1 MTRKKKILI
10 VEDEKQIRESLQDFF
25 NLQGYDVVAAATG
38 DEGLSLALAETPDL
52 LVLDIMLPG
61 MHGYDVCR
69 ALRAEGFKSP
79 VLFLTAKGEEV
90 DKLTGFDV
98 GGDDYVT
105 KPFSLLELQARA
117 RALLRRA
124 EKEEPEEDRYSFDG
138 VSVNFVTYD
147 LRVAG
152 KAVKLSA
159 KEMELLRFLIRY
171 RGQVLARLAGEKVQL
186 LAPVVRARKGYH
198 RAVFEVLLEK
208 VWNYDAQVS
217 TRTVDTH
224 ILNLRRKLDDSPPN
238 RFIQTVHGVGYKFV
252 GGL

>member
-1 MTRKKKILI
+1 MTQKKKVLI

-25 NLQGYDVVAAATG
+25 NLQGYDVEGAATG
-38 DEGLSLALAETPDL
+38 DEGLKKGLSCAPDL
-52 LVLDIMLPG
+52 IVLDIMLPG

-69 ALRAEGFKSP
+69 RLRHEGFNKP

-105 KPFSLLELQARA
+105 KPFSLLELHARV

-124 EKEEPEEDRYSFDG
+124 EKEEPEEDTYAFDNI
-138 VSVNFVTYD
+138 SVNFTTYD
-147 LRVAG
+147 LQVDG

-159 KEMELLRFLIRY
+159 KEMELLRFVVKH
-171 RGQVLARLAGEKVQL
+171 RGQVLSR
-186 LAPVVRARKGYH
+186 
-198 RAVFEVLLEK
+198 EVLLEK
-208 VWNYDAQVS
+208 VWNYDSEVS

-224 ILNLRRKLDDSPPN
+224 ILNLRRKLNDTPPN
-238 RFIQTVHGVGYKFV
+238 RYIQTVHGVGYKFV

>member
-1 MTRKKKILI
+1 MTQKKRILI

-25 NLQGYDVVAAATG
+25 NLQGYDVDGAATG
-38 DEGLSLALAETPDL
+38 DEGLKKGISDYPDL
-52 LVLDIMLPG
+52 IVLDIMLPG

-69 ALRAEGFKSP
+69 RLRTEGYKNP

-105 KPFSLLELQARA
+105 KPFSLLELHARV

-124 EKEEPEEDRYSFDG
+124 EKDVPEEETYAFDNI
-138 VSVNFVTYD
+138 SVNFTTYD
-147 LRVAG
+147 LQVDG

-159 KEMELLRFLIRY
+159 KEMELLRFIVKH
-171 RGQVLARLAGEKVQL
+171 RGQVLSR
-186 LAPVVRARKGYH
+186 
-198 RAVFEVLLEK
+198 EVLLEK
-208 VWNYDAQVS
+208 VWNYDSEVS

-224 ILNLRRKLDDSPPN
+224 ILNLRRKLNDTPPN
-238 RFIQTVHGVGYKFV
+238 RYIQTVHGVGYKFV